1 MSKISNKARLTQL
14 KEWMESR
21 GTKMSSGTSAPKR
34 RFSKS
39 DHYNKKR

>member
-21 GTKMSSGTSAPKR
+21 GNKMTPSTNNSRR
-34 RFSKS
+34 RFSKT
-39 DHYNKKR
+39 DHYKGKR

>member
-21 GTKMSSGTSAPKR
+21 SKKSSSPRRTKSN
-34 RFSKS
+34 FSKA
-39 DHYNKKR
+39 DHYKSKQ

>member
-1 MSKISNKARLTQL
+1 MSKVSNKARLTQL

-21 GTKMSSGTSAPKR
+21 GTKMYTGTKPQRK
-34 RFSKS
+34 FSKS

>member
-1 MSKISNKARLTQL
+1 MSKISNKARLQQL

-21 GTKMSSGTSAPKR
+21 GTKASAGKQQTK

>member
-21 GTKMSSGTSAPKR
+21 GTTASAGKKQTKK
-34 RFSKS
+34 FSKA
-39 DHYNKKR
+39 DYYKGKQ